1 VSKISSGAT
10 YFETRAASLSRVLW
24 ALVLMTLPVTSFR
37 FMPFMG
43 SGTYVRPLALYPLV
57 LLLPVLLFRIKLGQ
71 IARPWPGAMTV
82 LLAFSIVAV
91 AATMIGATLSPLELR
106 GSDFFDR
113 ALRAGVTLVIGVSF
127 FAAAV
132 WMNQSENDLRFS
144 VRWLMVGL
152 VAQLLWGAIQFV
164 GLNSGHRK
172 QLIQIQNL
180 FSVRGLVQNKRISGF
195 AFEPSWLAGQITALY
210 LPWLVA
216 GLLTHYRALSDRPAA
231 QLDMHPAPARNPQA
245 LLPESPRA
253 AIEPGIAN
261 KFQPV
266 LKWIEP
272 LLLVGGLAG
281 ILLTYSRSGLVIA
294 FVAGLATFALAGG
307 EALSAFWGW
316 FRAGFERRHWTGI
329 AAGLKLAGSRIL
341 LTFAT
346 LAILTGAAIFL
357 GNKGYIAALFKSE
370 KTDLFSYAVDVF
382 IGPRLAYAS
391 AALQAYQDHPWT
403 GVGLGASGFG
413 IYQNMPD
420 WILSGVSEIASQ
432 MSPASSVFP
441 NPKNLFIRLLAE
453 TGLPGA
459 LLFTTFYLGLLAES
473 LSLLRRKSQPGPG
486 ASAAARWLGT
496 AGIFA
501 WVAVVLQGFSQD
513 SFAMPELWINLG
525 LLAGAAGAFYTQ
537 NNIKEKQ

>member
-1 VSKISSGAT
+1 
-10 YFETRAASLSRVLW
+10 
-24 ALVLMTLPVTSFR
+24 
-37 FMPFMG
+37 
-43 SGTYVRPLALYPLV
+43 
-57 LLLPVLLFRIKLGQ
+57 
-71 IARPWPGAMTV
+71 
-82 LLAFSIVAV
+82 
-91 AATMIGATLSPLELR
+91 
-106 GSDFFDR
+106 
-113 ALRAGVTLVIGVSF
+113 
-127 FAAAV
+127 
-132 WMNQSENDLRFS
+132 MNQSERDLRFS

-195 AFEPSWLAGQITALY
+195 TFEPSWLAGQITALY

-216 GLLTHYRALSDRPAA
+216 GLLTRYRALSDQPAA
-231 QLDMHPAPARNPQA
+231 QPDTNPVPARTPQA
-245 LLPESPRA
+245 ML
-253 AIEPGIAN
+253 PGIPGAGPKPGPAN
-261 KFQPV
+261 RLQPM

-272 LLLVGGLAG
+272 ILLAGSLAG

-307 EALSAFWGW
+307 EAFSAFWGW
-316 FRAGFERRHWTGI
+316 FRAGFDRRRWTGNST
-329 AAGLKLAGSRIL
+329 GLKLAGSRIL
-341 LTFAT
+341 LTIAT
-346 LAILTGAAIFL
+346 MAVLAGAAIFL

-391 AALQAYQDHPWT
+391 AALQAYQNHPWT

-420 WILSGVSEIASQ
+420 WILTGVSEIASQ
-432 MSPASSVFP
+432 MSPASNVFP

-486 ASAAARWLGT
+486 ASAAARWLGA

-513 SFAMPELWINLG
+513 SFAMPDLWINLG

-537 NNIKEKQ
+537 SNIKEKR